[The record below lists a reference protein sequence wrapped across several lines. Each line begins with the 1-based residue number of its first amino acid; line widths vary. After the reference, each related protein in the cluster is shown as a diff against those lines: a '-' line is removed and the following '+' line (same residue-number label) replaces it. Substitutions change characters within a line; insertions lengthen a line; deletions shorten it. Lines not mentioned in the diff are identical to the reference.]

1 MKLHH
6 KLFAGLCL
14 LAGSL
19 NACLPAQAG
28 TLSAPVH
35 ETAKRIISLSPH
47 ATELIFAA
55 GAGKQ
60 LIGVA
65 KSSNYPPEVKNMT
78 NVGDGLRPNAEL
90 LLSLRPDLI
99 VTWSSGG
106 LPVTGLKQTERMV
119 PILSLQPIKL
129 ADITADL
136 LQIAG
141 LTGTLEQTRHQAHE
155 LEAIIQQTRDEYSAR
170 TPVPVYIFLG
180 STPLYTLGGSPVL
193 NEVLQVC
200 GAYNIFRDLNNPSPI
215 VSMESIMQRQPQL
228 ILAGAYGEEKPK
240 EIQAFFNNK
249 GLSLGNQDIVTQH
262 PDILFRPT
270 DRLIRA
276 LPGLC
281 QAIDQARSR
290 LQP

>member
-90 LLSLRPDLI
+90 LLSLKPDLI

-106 LPVTGLKQTERMV
+106 LPVTGFKQAERLV
-119 PILSLQPIKL
+119 PVLSLQPEKL

-136 LQIAG
+136 LQIAT
-141 LTGTLEQTRHQAHE
+141 LAGTLVQTRSLANE
-155 LEAIIQQTRDEYSAR
+155 LEAIIRQTRDVYSTR

-180 STPLYTLGGSPVL
+180 STPLYTLGGRPVL

-200 GAYNIFRDLNNPSPI
+200 GAYNIFSDLNNPSPI
-215 VSMESIMQRQPQL
+215 VSMESIMQRQPKL
-228 ILAGAYGEEKPK
+228 ILAGASHEKTAD
-240 EIQAFFNNK
+240 EIRDFFNDK
-249 GLSLGNQDIVTQH
+249 GFSFAGQAIVTQH

-281 QAIDQARSR
+281 QAIDQTRSR

>member
-6 KLFAGLCL
+6 KLFVGLCL
-14 LAGSL
+14 LASSFHASL
-19 NACLPAQAG
+19 PTQAG
-28 TLSAPVH
+28 TLSAPMP

-65 KSSNYPPEVKNMT
+65 KSSNYPPDVNNMA

-90 LLSLRPDLI
+90 LLSLQPDLM

-106 LPVTGLKQTERMV
+106 LPVTGLKQAERMV
-119 PILSLQPIKL
+119 PVLFLAPQKL

-141 LTGTLEQTRHQAHE
+141 LAGTLAQTRPLAHE
-155 LEAIIQQTRDEYSAR
+155 LEQIIQQTRAEYSTR
-170 TPVPVYIFLG
+170 TPVPVFIFLG
-180 STPLYTLGGSPVL
+180 GSPLYTLGGSPIQ

-200 GAYNIFRDLNNPSPI
+200 GAYNIFSDQGNPSPI
-215 VSMESIMQRQPQL
+215 VSLESIMQRQPKL
-228 ILAGAYGEEKPK
+228 ILAGASDEETAN
-240 EIQAFFNNK
+240 EILDFFNGK
-249 GLSLGNQDIVTQH
+249 GFSFARQAIITQH

-276 LPGLC
+276 LPELC
-281 QAIDQARSR
+281 QAIDQARTR

>member
-90 LLSLRPDLI
+90 LLSLKPDLI

-170 TPVPVYIFLG
+170 TPVPVFIFLG
-180 STPLYTLGGSPVL
+180 NSPLYTLGGGPIQ
-193 NEVLQVC
+193 NEMLQLC
-200 GAYNIFRDLNNPSPI
+200 GAYNIFNDLNSPSPI
-215 VSMESIMQRQPQL
+215 VSLESIMQRQPKL
-228 ILAGAYGEEKPK
+228 ILAGASHEKTAD
-240 EIQAFFNNK
+240 EIRDFFNDK
-249 GLSLGNQDIVTQH
+249 GFSFARQAIITQH

>member
-1 MKLHH
+1 MKLRHC
-6 KLFAGLCL
+6 LFSGLCL
-14 LAGSL
+14 LAGSF
-19 NACLPAQAG
+19 NASLPTQAG
-28 TLSAPVH
+28 TLSAPVPG
-35 ETAKRIISLSPH
+35 TAKRIISLSPH

-55 GAGKQ
+55 RAGKQ

-65 KSSNYPPEVKNMT
+65 KGSNYPPEVKNIPD
-78 NVGDGLRPNAEL
+78 VGDGLRPNAEL
-90 LLSLRPDLI
+90 LLSLNPDLI

-106 LPVTGLKQTERMV
+106 LPVTGFKQAEHLV
-119 PILSLQPIKL
+119 PVLSLQPEKL

-136 LQIAG
+136 LQIAT
-141 LTGTLEQTRHQAHE
+141 LAGTLAQTRFLANELDAIIRQTRH
-155 LEAIIQQTRDEYSAR
+155 TYSTR

-180 STPLYTLGGSPVL
+180 STPLYTLGGRPVL

-240 EIQAFFNNK
+240 EIQAFFNNR
-249 GLSLGNQDIVTQH
+249 GFSFGNQGIVTQH
-262 PDILFRPT
+262 PDILFRPS

-281 QAIDQARSR
+281 QSIDQVRARAK
-290 LQP
+290 P

>member
-6 KLFAGLCL
+6 KLFVGLCL
-14 LAGSL
+14 LVGSF
-19 NACLPAQAG
+19 NASLPTQAG
-28 TLSAPVH
+28 TLSAPMP

-65 KSSNYPPEVKNMT
+65 KSSNYPPDVNNMA

-90 LLSLRPDLI
+90 LLSLQPDLM

-106 LPVTGLKQTERMV
+106 LPVTGLKQAERMV
-119 PILSLQPIKL
+119 PVLSLAPQKL

-136 LQIAG
+136 LQIAK
-141 LTGTLEQTRHQAHE
+141 LTGTLEQTRPLAHE
-155 LEAIIQQTRDEYSAR
+155 LEQIIQQTRAEYSTR
-170 TPVPVYIFLG
+170 TPVPVFIFLG
-180 STPLYTLGGSPVL
+180 STPLYTLGGSPIQ

-200 GAYNIFRDLNNPSPI
+200 GAYNIFSDQGNPSPI
-215 VSMESIMQRQPQL
+215 VSLESIMQRQPTL
-228 ILAGAYGEEKPK
+228 ILAGSSREDLPK
-240 EIQAFFNNK
+240 EILDFFNGK
-249 GLSLGNQDIVTQH
+249 GFSFSRQDMVTQH
-262 PDILFRPT
+262 PDVLFRPT

-281 QAIDQARSR
+281 QAIDQVRTR
-290 LQP
+290 THP